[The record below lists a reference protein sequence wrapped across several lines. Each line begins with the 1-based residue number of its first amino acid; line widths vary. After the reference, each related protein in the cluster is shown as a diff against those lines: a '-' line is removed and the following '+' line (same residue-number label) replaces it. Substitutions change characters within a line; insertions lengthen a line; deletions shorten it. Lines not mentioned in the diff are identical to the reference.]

1 MTPIV
6 VCADDYG
13 LAPGVC
19 DGIEALIAQGRL
31 SATSCMTGCP
41 SWTERAAGLRALV
54 ADHPA
59 DIGLHLT
66 LTDQAPLAGNAL
78 AGDALGGAGGA
89 LPPIGRL
96 IALAHARRLPAAA
109 LASEIRAQLDAF
121 EDAYGA
127 PPDFVDGHQ
136 HCHQLP
142 QVRDALLAEL
152 SRRGLAGRAYV
163 RSCREPLGALLS
175 RRIAVPK
182 AVIVGA
188 IGGRF
193 PALAERAGFASNDSF
208 RGIYDFTDRVPYR
221 ALFRSFLRGPG
232 RRVLIHCHPGR
243 VDAVLQ
249 AADPLTAPRDWEL
262 AYLGSAA
269 CADDLAEAGVRVARF
284 RAV

>member
-19 DGIEALIAQGRL
+19 DGIEALIVLGRV
-31 SATSCMTGCP
+31 SATGCMTGCAA
-41 SWTERAAGLRALV
+41 WAARAGGLRAVV

-66 LTDQAPLAGNAL
+66 LTDQTPLAGH
-78 AGDALGGAGGA
+78 ALGGSGGA
-89 LPPIGRL
+89 LPSIGRL
-96 IALAHARRLPAAA
+96 IALTHARRLPVPA
-109 LASEIRAQLDAF
+109 LTAEIRAQLDAF

-152 SRRGLAGRAYV
+152 ARRGLAGRAWV
-163 RSCREPLGALLS
+163 RSCREPLAALLA
-175 RRIAVPK
+175 RRVAVPK
-182 AVIVGA
+182 ALVVGA
-188 IGGRF
+188 LGGGF
-193 PALAERAGFASNDSF
+193 PVRAARAGFASNDSF

-221 ALFRSFLRGPG
+221 SLFRRFLRGPG

-243 VDAVLQ
+243 VDTALE
-249 AADPLTAPRDWEL
+249 AADPLTAPREREL
-262 AYLGSAA
+262 AYLGSPA
-269 CADDLAEAGVRVARF
+269 CGDDLAAAGVAVGRFGVAGGR
-284 RAV
+284 